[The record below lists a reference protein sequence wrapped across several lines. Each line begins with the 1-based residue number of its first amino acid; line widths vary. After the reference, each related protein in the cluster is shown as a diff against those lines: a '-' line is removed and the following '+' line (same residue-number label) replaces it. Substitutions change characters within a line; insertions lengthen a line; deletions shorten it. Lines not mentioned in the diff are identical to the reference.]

1 VVDNAFTVAD
11 EDGKKIVIVGGVAG
25 GASCAT
31 RARRL
36 SEKEEIMIFERGH
49 NISFANCGLPYY
61 ISDVIDDEDE
71 LIIATPAFFRDI
83 FNIEVRTESDVIAID
98 RERKEIHVK
107 DLRTASEYR
116 ERYDTLILAPGAVP
130 IRPVLPGID
139 LPGIFSLRT
148 IPDSHAIRNWIEQK
162 EVTSVVIVGGGFLG
176 LEMAENLTIRGL
188 KVTLI
193 EMQPQVMPN
202 LDPEM
207 TIAIQT
213 HLNTHRVA
221 LSLKNQVTGFAQN
234 KDNKLSVSTE
244 SGETFTTDMVIL
256 AIGVRPEILLA
267 RKAGLEIGEH
277 GGIRVNEQMR
287 TSDDD
292 IWAVGDAVEVK
303 DVITGEWTLVQ
314 LAGPA
319 NRQGRIAAGAIL
331 GFDCRFRGVQTTS
344 VCSIFGMTIS
354 TTGASEKTLKRL
366 ATAGKPINYEKIYL
380 YPGHHVGFY
389 PGAKPITFKLIFS
402 PEDGRILGAQ
412 AVGMEGIDKRI
423 DVIATAIQSNATVF
437 DLEEA
442 ELGYAP
448 QLGAAKDPVNM
459 AGMIAANILRG
470 DAPIAHWEDINN
482 TDALIL
488 DVREPFEF
496 TSGHI
501 EGALNIPLGEIRT
514 RMSELPRDREIWT
527 YCTVG
532 QTSYYAT
539 RILRQNGFNARNLFG
554 GLQTNSNMR
563 RFISI

>member
-1 VVDNAFTVAD
+1 
-11 EDGKKIVIVGGVAG
+11 
-25 GASCAT
+25 
-31 RARRL
+31 
-36 SEKEEIMIFERGH
+36 
-49 NISFANCGLPYY
+49 
-61 ISDVIDDEDE
+61 
-71 LIIATPAFFRDI
+71 
-83 FNIEVRTESDVIAID
+83 
-98 RERKEIHVK
+98 
-107 DLRTASEYR
+107 
-116 ERYDTLILAPGAVP
+116 
-130 IRPVLPGID
+130 
-139 LPGIFSLRT
+139 
-148 IPDSHAIRNWIEQK
+148 
-162 EVTSVVIVGGGFLG
+162 
-176 LEMAENLTIRGL
+176 
-188 KVTLI
+188 
-193 EMQPQVMPN
+193 MQPQVMPN

-287 TSDDD
+287 TSDDA

-366 ATAGKPINYEKIYL
+366 ATTGKPINYEKIYL
-380 YPGHHVGFY
+380 YPGHHIGFY

-423 DVIATAIQSNATVF
+423 DVIAAALQNKATVF

-442 ELGYAP
+442 ELCYAP
-448 QLGAAKDPVNM
+448 QFGSAKDPVNV
-459 AGMIAANILRG
+459 AGMIAANALRG
-470 DAPIAHWEDINN
+470 DSPLAHWPDIDI
-482 TDALIL
+482 TQSTLL
-488 DVREPFEF
+488 DVREPDEF
-496 TSGHI
+496 RDGHAA
-501 EGALNIPLGEIRT
+501 GAINIPLGTLRQRI
-514 RMSELPRDREIWT
+514 SELPRNSEILP
-527 YCTVG
+527 YCGVG
-532 QTSYYAT
+532 HRSHYAC
-539 RILRQNGFNARNLFG
+539 RILRLNHFKSRNISGGFTSYKA
-554 GLQTNSNMR
+554 QKA
-563 RFISI
+563 